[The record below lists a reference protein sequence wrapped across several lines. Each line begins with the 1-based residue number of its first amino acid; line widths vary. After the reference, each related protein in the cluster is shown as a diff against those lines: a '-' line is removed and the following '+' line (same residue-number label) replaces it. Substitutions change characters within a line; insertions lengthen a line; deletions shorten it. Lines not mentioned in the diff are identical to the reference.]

1 MDVGT
6 VQFGQS
12 HSINRYIA
20 KKNNWMGK
28 TDEDAAVGKPA
39 QHILFDGHD
48 GSKNV
53 DTRDSHNTQETGSP
67 LC

>member
-39 QHILFDGHD
+39 H
-48 GSKNV
+48 V
-53 DTRDSHNTQETGSP
+53 VP
-67 LC
+67 WA